1 MWKLTYGIRKLEL
14 VDKNCLNT
22 KNRKTEFHL
31 QFDLNSFWL
40 FKVKK
45 LAKFELETDILGLTK
60 IKTKTKL

>member
-60 IKTKTKL
+60 IKTKAKL

>member
-1 MWKLTYGIRKLEL
+1 MWKLSYGIRKLEL
-14 VDKNCLNT
+14 VDKNCLNM

>member
-1 MWKLTYGIRKLEL
+1 M
-14 VDKNCLNT
+14 